1 MAACRRVASFN
12 LWTILIICL
21 SSSISAQFPQ
31 AGNNANQGA
40 PVQPNLDFGRRGGL
54 QLQND
59 DQAVDRARQQ
69 PGAGQGLQFQQQQRY
84 QQPQQKLQPQQ
95 NQGQYG
101 QFRQNPNVV
110 PNQNRPYQNQ
120 LAQGQHVGAPPKRS
134 SPIKISE
141 LPDCS
146 ADVKHLCSASSLN
159 NNFAVLDCLQ
169 NDVKVCNSS
178 LLVKHDMHDL

>member
-1 MAACRRVASFN
+1 MVAYWRVASFN

-40 PVQPNLDFGRRGGL
+40 PVQPNLGFGRLGGL

-59 DQAVDRARQQ
+59 DQAVDRA
-69 PGAGQGLQFQQQQRY
+69 GQGLQFQQQQWY

-120 LAQGQHVGAPPKRS
+120 LTQGQHVGTPPKRS
-134 SPIKISE
+134 PHQDLRTSW
-141 LPDCS
+141 
-146 ADVKHLCSASSLN
+146 
-159 NNFAVLDCLQ
+159 
-169 NDVKVCNSS
+169 
-178 LLVKHDMHDL
+178 LLSWCETPM